1 MTSVYWELDPITQ
14 RGEERSAVTSK
25 QSPKGFL
32 AGTLGSGVRKNGYIL
47 DAVTQKSHIRER
59 AAALQGRLL
68 EPFPP
73 SQLPAT
79 PLSSLQALKNA
90 LSGPWCPKEN
100 WPFSL
105 IFNSL
110 TGISPLVSNPAG
122 QFVVKDLVQYK
133 DHAPVAM
140 LQSTMT
146 RIHNHKINKELLK
159 GALIAFPNDRA
170 ASIRSEDHENFR

>member
-1 MTSVYWELDPITQ
+1 MWDNPVLQVIRFQYFCIHFYHLCMHYLTKLFYVDPFINYLYFLNLLRDLVLSWKQHSSVIVNSW
-14 RGEERSAVTSK
+14 K
-25 QSPKGFL
+25 F
-32 AGTLGSGVRKNGYIL
+32 
-47 DAVTQKSHIRER
+47 
-59 AAALQGRLL
+59 
-68 EPFPP
+68 
-73 SQLPAT
+73 
-79 PLSSLQALKNA
+79 
-90 LSGPWCPKEN
+90 KEKTCLN
-100 WPFSL
+100 L

-110 TGISPLVSNPAG
+110 TGISPLVSNPVG

-170 ASIRSEDHENFR
+170 ASIRSGEDHENFR